1 MDGISATMDLSQAYS
16 LLKSTS
22 TIDNAR
28 WFSDTYKEA
37 GFGDADKVA
46 DYVEHILHD
55 AHAWVDSF
63 PMKVNALSTF
73 KKPKT
78 ALTALLTC
86 DAVAE
91 LLGAPQ
97 VTQVRE
103 AVEAV
108 FNDKKFMKNVVKE
121 RKAAAPVTEAE
132 AAPETADAQ
141 QDDLC
146 RRLRHENEALRKAL
160 LSLASTIAGGDAI
173 TILALSLA
181 TV

>member
-1 MDGISATMDLSQAYS
+1 MDGISATMDLSQAYT

-28 WFSDTYKEA
+28 WFFDTYKDA
-37 GFGDADKVA
+37 GFGDADKVS

-55 AHAWVDSF
+55 ARAWVDGF
-63 PMKVNALSTF
+63 PNKATALSTF

-108 FNDKKFMKNVVKE
+108 FNDKKFMKNVIKE
-121 RKAAAPVTEAE
+121 RKAAPVTEAKA
-132 AAPETADAQ
+132 AAPETTDAQ
-141 QDDLC
+141 LDDLC